1 MSWASRHNLLARA
14 INRHLG
20 GVSVFWGAVSGV
32 GILEQNA
39 QLVSGDNVISIDY
52 VLHNLPTADFESLKY
67 GDQLVADGRN
77 FQVREP
83 MIVGDGA
90 YMMVSLTAVSL
101 PRLLLESGG
110 VLLMESGE
118 AIALEV
124 A

>member
-14 INRHLG
+14 VNRHLG
-20 GVSVFWGAVSGV
+20 GVSVTWGAVLGV

-52 VLHNLPTADFESLKY
+52 VLHNLPTADFEGLKY
-67 GDQLVADGRN
+67 GDSILADGRN

-90 YMMVSLTAVSL
+90 YMMVSLTAANLSS
-101 PRLLLESGG
+101 LLLESGG
-110 VLLMESGE
+110 SLLMETG
-118 AIALEV
+118 AALALEV